1 MQVDAGERAFAQTDA
16 GRGGGGVVIGAYT
29 EEMAQELRDVG
40 IVADYEDVFVGGAF
54 AQEALELREVRGG
67 SQSGRDEDFLLVAGF
82 GGD

>member
-1 MQVDAGERAFAQTDA
+1 LQVDAGERAFAQTDA

-40 IVADYEDVFVGGAF
+40 IVADDEDVFVGGAF
-54 AQEALELREVRGG
+54 TEEALELCERGG
-67 SQSGRDEDFLLVAGF
+67 RGERWGYENFLLVAGF